1 MKELEYLKIINET
14 LNDSSL
20 LGDDCACLSGL
31 SDKSGRQICVTQD
44 TLVEGVH
51 FLLDTTTPFK
61 LGQKAVNVNLSDLAA
76 AGAEPLYL
84 MISLSLPKTIGGDFV
99 KSFYEGVQFSI
110 QKLSVIVAGGDL
122 TASDNVCISICA
134 IGRKYNDVNISR
146 SCAKAGDII
155 AVTGTHGGSAGG
167 LRLLANGENAS
178 KPLIDKN
185 TDEKPDE
192 KNFQTLIQKHLVPIP
207 QTDKSRILMQAAQ
220 ECGVKS
226 IAMMDSSDGLGDA
239 LYKLSQGCGL
249 AFDIDYSSI
258 PVDEELKMAFPDGW
272 TDMALWGGED
282 FQLVF
287 CADKSVFEK
296 PDKNEFY
303 KIGTVTDKPFASSGL
318 QDKIKEEFERKS
330 YRHF

>member
-20 LGDDCACLSGL
+20 LGDDCACLNGL
-31 SDKSGRQICVTQD
+31 SDNIGRQICVTQD

-76 AGAEPLYL
+76 AGAEPLYI
-84 MISLSLPKTIGGDFV
+84 MISLSLPKTIGAEFV

-110 QKLSVIVAGGDL
+110 QKHGVKVAGGDM
-122 TASDNVCISICA
+122 TASDKVFISICA
-134 IGRKYNDVNISR
+134 IGKKYNDVIVSR

-155 AVTGTHGGSAGG
+155 AVTGTHGDSAGG
-167 LRLLANGENAS
+167 LTLLS
-178 KPLIDKN
+178 KGRKEP
-185 TDEKPDE
+185 
-192 KNFQTLIQKHLVPIP
+192 QTLVEKHLVPLP
-207 QTDKSRILMQAAQ
+207 QTDKSRILMQTAQ
-220 ECGVKS
+220 ECGIKS
-226 IAMMDSSDGLGDA
+226 VSMMDSSDGLGDA

-249 AFDIDYSSI
+249 AFDIDYESI
-258 PVDEELKMAFPDGW
+258 PVSGVLKSTFPDGW
-272 TDMALWGGED
+272 MDMVLWGGED
-282 FQLVF
+282 FELVF

-296 PDKNEFY
+296 LEKNDFH
-303 KIGTVTDKPFASSGL
+303 KIGTVTDKPFVSSGL
-318 QDKIKEEFERKS
+318 PDRLKEEFEQKS